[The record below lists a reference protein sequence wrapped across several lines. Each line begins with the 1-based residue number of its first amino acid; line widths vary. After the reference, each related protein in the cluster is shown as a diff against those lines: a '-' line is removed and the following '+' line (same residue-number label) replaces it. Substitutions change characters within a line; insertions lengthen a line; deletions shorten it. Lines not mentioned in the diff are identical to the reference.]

1 MRHSLPYRMLRKRPM
16 KLSTTVILMVS
27 AVLFSVL
34 LVVHLIYFSQ
44 ISDMTRDGLAN
55 KALAMARTLADSPEI
70 RQGLQ
75 KKPQES
81 GIQAIAEAVR
91 KRNDL
96 LFIVVTDM
104 QSLRYSHPEA
114 QRIGQPFKGDD
125 ILKAL
130 NGKENV
136 AINRGFLA
144 QALRVFTPIYDE
156 NHKQIGVVAI
166 GLELSR
172 VTQQINDSRWSII
185 WSVLF
190 GMLVG
195 LIGTCILVKVLKK
208 ILFGLEPYEI
218 STLFEQRQAMLQ
230 SIKEGVVAVD
240 DRGEVT
246 LINDAAQ
253 ELLNYRKS
261 QDDEKL
267 STLSHSWSQVV
278 DVSEVLRD
286 GTPRRDE
293 EITIKDRLLL
303 INTVPVRS
311 NGVIIGA
318 ISTFR
323 DKTEVR
329 KLMQRLDG
337 LVNYADALRERSHEF
352 MNKLHVILGLLHL
365 KSYKQLEDYILKT
378 ANNYQE
384 EIGSLL
390 GKIKSPVIAGFLI
403 SKINRATDLGHTL
416 ILNSESQLPDSGS
429 EDQVAT
435 LITTLGNLIENAL
448 EALGPEPG
456 GEISVTLHYRHGWL
470 HCEVNDDGPGIAP
483 DKRKR
488 ARRRF
493 STCQTT
499 GRKSRRQHRR
509 GIGTRDFHT
518 IFCPDTLGRGEV
530 EQMINVLIIDDDAM
544 VAELNRRYVAQIP
557 GFQCCGTA
565 STLEKAKEIIFNSDT
580 PIDLILLDIY
590 MQKENGLDLL
600 PVLHNA
606 RCKSDVIVI
615 SSAADAAT
623 IKDSLHYGVVDYLI
637 KPFQASR
644 FEEALTGWRQKKMAL
659 EKHQYYDQAELDQ
672 LIHGS
677 SSNEQDPRRLPK
689 GLTPQTLRTL
699 CQWIDA
705 HQDYEFSTDELAN
718 EVNISRVSCR
728 KYLIWLVNCH
738 ILFTSIHY
746 GVTGRP
752 VYRYRIQAEH
762 YSLLKQYCQ

>member
-55 KALAMARTLADSPEI
+55 KALAVARTLADSPEI

-81 GIQAIAEAVR
+81 GIQVIAEAVR

-130 NGKENV
+130 NGEENV

-195 LIGTCILVKVLKK
+195 LIGTCILVNVLKK

-483 DKRKR
+483 DKIDHIFDKGV
-488 ARRRF
+488 
-493 STCQTT
+493 STK
-499 GRKSRRQHRR
+499 GSER
-509 GIGTRDFHT
+509 GVGLALVKQQVENLGGSIAVESEPG
-518 IFCPDTLGRGEV
+518 IFTQFFV
-530 EQMINVLIIDDDAM
+530 
-544 VAELNRRYVAQIP
+544 QIP
-557 GFQCCGTA
+557 WDG
-565 STLEKAKEIIFNSDT
+565 E
-580 PIDLILLDIY
+580 
-590 MQKENGLDLL
+590 
-600 PVLHNA
+600 
-606 RCKSDVIVI
+606 R
-615 SSAADAAT
+615 
-623 IKDSLHYGVVDYLI
+623 
-637 KPFQASR
+637 
-644 FEEALTGWRQKKMAL
+644 
-659 EKHQYYDQAELDQ
+659 
-672 LIHGS
+672 
-677 SSNEQDPRRLPK
+677 SNR
-689 GLTPQTLRTL
+689 
-699 CQWIDA
+699 
-705 HQDYEFSTDELAN
+705 
-718 EVNISRVSCR
+718 
-728 KYLIWLVNCH
+728 
-738 ILFTSIHY
+738 
-746 GVTGRP
+746 
-752 VYRYRIQAEH
+752 
-762 YSLLKQYCQ
+762 